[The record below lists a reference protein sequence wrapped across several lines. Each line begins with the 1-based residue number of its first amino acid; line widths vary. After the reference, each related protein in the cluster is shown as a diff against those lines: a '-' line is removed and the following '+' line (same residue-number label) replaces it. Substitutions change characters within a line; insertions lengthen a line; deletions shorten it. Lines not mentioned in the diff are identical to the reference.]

1 MPRLSAIWVGA
12 LAISLFEV
20 QFSGAQQ
27 SSPQPPT
34 TAPALP
40 ELPDAPSVYVPLSGH
55 DKFKLFL
62 RRTYSPYTFVT
73 AAAEATWAQMWAQ
86 WPDYG
91 GGMPGWG
98 KRFGATLAD
107 TESRRFIQTFLLS
120 TLLHQDPRYFRSGK
134 KGLIP
139 RSWYAATRVL
149 VTRDDDGDS
158 TFNTSEFL
166 GTLLTSSL
174 QNAYYPDSDRGFPN
188 TMTRFVGALGSDTT
202 TNIIREFWPDIRCF
216 FRKHEPG
223 NVKKIKSKI
232 PRRIQDAVDLPGA
245 ATRCH

>member
-107 TESRRFIQTFLLS
+107 TLDIAPAPGGDREAWRAMPGAVAFAGGLAVGVVTARDRFAVARLDHHLGH
-120 TLLHQDPRYFRSGK
+120 LRSG
-134 KGLIP
+134 
-139 RSWYAATRVL
+139 RSLAALLEAGPL
-149 VTRDDDGDS
+149 VDVR
-158 TFNTSEFL
+158 
-166 GTLLTSSL
+166 
-174 QNAYYPDSDRGFPN
+174 
-188 TMTRFVGALGSDTT
+188 
-202 TNIIREFWPDIRCF
+202 
-216 FRKHEPG
+216 
-223 NVKKIKSKI
+223 
-232 PRRIQDAVDLPGA
+232 
-245 ATRCH
+245 

>member
-1 MPRLSAIWVGA
+1 MLVVSLA
-12 LAISLFEV
+12 LA
-20 QFSGAQQ
+20 Q
-27 SSPQPPT
+27 SSSHPDPASAALPANSQPP
-34 TAPALP
+34 
-40 ELPDAPSVYVPLSGH
+40 LPDAPSAYEPLSGH
-55 DKFKLFL
+55 QKFNLFL
-62 RRTYSPYTFVT
+62 QRTYSPYTFAS

-107 TESRRFIQTFLLS
+107 TESRRFVQTFLLS
-120 TLLHQDPRYFRSGK
+120 TLLHQDPRYFRSAK

-202 TNIIREFWPDIRCF
+202 TNIIREF
-216 FRKHEPG
+216 
-223 NVKKIKSKI
+223 
-232 PRRIQDAVDLPGA
+232 
-245 ATRCH
+245 